1 MKPSDL
7 MFDIGRPVSYYPKLA
22 QKLGGATA
30 TLLFCQLFY
39 WQGKSTNELGVHKT
53 AEALEAETGLSY
65 TEQVTARKKLKA
77 LGVLIETHK
86 RLEHRIYYKIDFDA
100 FNALM
105 LVNEGS
111 EFAHIE
117 EPKSGVQEHSIPEF
131 RNPKFGDSANLNS
144 GAKEFSTRGD
154 RNPQSDLTENTTE
167 ITTENLSLNARAS
180 APVLPEVQNAILT
193 QRVPQVSSSLP
204 SAFPMSLTWN
214 PGPEFEKYAR
224 MLGLT
229 NPAYSEAQLNEFRMY
244 WEPTGRCFHHTQW
257 IQKFVQRLKSDLA
270 RGLTNDQRNNNSSSR
285 TGNRPASAGNSA
297 WHRGLDAMRELLAEQ
312 GYLDEAAALGG
323 SSDGY
328 DSGYA
333 PVRHS
338 LASDASTF
346 EQQGDAGRIY
356 EGDYADFDR
365 WEGDDQAD

>member
-1 MKPSDL
+1 MALLLSS
-7 MFDIGRPVSYYPKLA
+7 RPVVVIPELA
-22 QKLGGATA
+22 VRLG
-30 TLLFCQLFY
+30 L
-39 WQGKSTNELGVHKT
+39 
-53 AEALEAETGLSY
+53 AEAILLQQIQYWVTETTSGVEHAGRRWIYNTLESWQKQLPFYSESTIKRALGNL
-65 TEQVTARKKLKA
+65 RK
-77 LGVLIETHK
+77 LGVLSVEQINKSNHDMTN
-86 RLEHRIYYKIDFDA
+86 YYAINYDSELLHEAATDGSKPREDVDGGAGQNDPIDKAKIDRS
-100 FNALM
+100 NRPKRSVL
-105 LVNEGS
+105 NGS
-111 EFAHIE
+111 KR
-117 EPKSGVQEHSIPEF
+117 P
-131 RNPKFGDSANLNS
+131 
-144 GAKEFSTRGD
+144 
-154 RNPQSDLTENTTE
+154 DLTENTTE

-285 TGNRPASAGNSA
+285 TSNRPASAGNSA

-328 DSGYA
+328 DAGYA
-333 PVRHS
+333 SVRHS
-338 LASDASTF
+338 LASDASAF

-356 EGDYADFDR
+356 EGDYADFDL

>member
-1 MKPSDL
+1 MSFQAMAEAVKAPLAGNDKLIFILLANYADDKNICWPSQAT
-7 MFDIGRPVSYYPKLA
+7 LA
-22 QKLGGATA
+22 KESGLSDRSVRNITIRMEKLGYLRVLRRGSGVTPSKY
-30 TLLFCQLFY
+30 QLVFNPAN
-39 WQGKSTNELGVHKT
+39 TNESESISKVGPEKISSPKMVMSPENSSGVGRKIFPVREENIS
-53 AEALEAETGLSY
+53 ADPINEPINKDLS
-65 TEQVTARKKLKA
+65 LKA
-77 LGVLIETHK
+77 
-86 RLEHRIYYKIDFDA
+86 R
-100 FNALM
+100 
-105 LVNEGS
+105 
-111 EFAHIE
+111 
-117 EPKSGVQEHSIPEF
+117 EPAVI
-131 RNPKFGDSANLNS
+131 
-144 GAKEFSTRGD
+144 
-154 RNPQSDLTENTTE
+154 
-167 ITTENLSLNARAS
+167 
-180 APVLPEVQNAILT
+180 LPEVQNAILT

-312 GYLDEAAALGG
+312 GYLDEATALGG
-323 SSDGY
+323 SSGGY
-328 DSGYA
+328 DAGYA
-333 PVRHS
+333 PVRHP

-346 EQQGDAGRIY
+346 ELQGDAGRIY

>member
-1 MKPSDL
+1 M
-7 MFDIGRPVSYYPKLA
+7 I
-22 QKLGGATA
+22 
-30 TLLFCQLFY
+30 
-39 WQGKSTNELGVHKT
+39 
-53 AEALEAETGLSY
+53 
-65 TEQVTARKKLKA
+65 
-77 LGVLIETHK
+77 
-86 RLEHRIYYKIDFDA
+86 
-100 FNALM
+100 
-105 LVNEGS
+105 
-111 EFAHIE
+111 
-117 EPKSGVQEHSIPEF
+117 
-131 RNPKFGDSANLNS
+131 
-144 GAKEFSTRGD
+144 
-154 RNPQSDLTENTTE
+154 
-167 ITTENLSLNARAS
+167 
-180 APVLPEVQNAILT
+180 LPEVQNAILT

-312 GYLDEAAALGG
+312 GYLDEAEALGG